1 MGRAQKPETKNGRR
15 KVRGMAEIPKVELL
29 TPLRANFT
37 SEDGWEEHF
46 DVYEGIELYGEDLVQ
61 YEDAIQE
68 KVDEENQRGNE
79 DGSICNLMD
88 YFHGRESIKEK
99 VESAIVSVKNVD
111 GTLYGCTTLAL
122 KEFLDTKELSELCEY
137 ITGQYSDGWGE
148 GFEQRDIPVDGGT
161 LNVHFWNTEQFQFRT
176 RENASESE
184 KQPKAEHPKMKLTGQ
199 DGNVFSIL
207 GRAGCLLRRNGQ
219 PEQAEEMRKR
229 VLDSKSYD
237 QALHI
242 ISEYV
247 ETELSQEKGKSG
259 KPAKKKGREQSR

>member
-1 MGRAQKPETKNGRR
+1 MNE
-15 KVRGMAEIPKVELL
+15 VEDMPKVELL
-29 TPLRANFT
+29 TPLTANFMLDET
-37 SEDGWEEHF
+37 EEEWEDGLF
-46 DVYEGIELYGEDLVQ
+46 GYEGIELYGEGLAQ
-61 YEDAIQE
+61 YEESIQE
-68 KVDEENQRGNE
+68 WVEKENQMGNE
-79 DGSICNLMD
+79 DRSICNLMD
-88 YFHGRESIKEK
+88 YFHGTEAIKEK

-111 GTLYGCTTLAL
+111 GTLYGCTTLTL
-122 KEFLDTKELSELCEY
+122 KEFLDTEELSELCEY

-161 LNVHFWNTEQFQFRT
+161 LNVHFWNSEQFQFRT
-176 RENASESE
+176 RENASEPE
-184 KQPKAEHPKMKLTGQ
+184 KQPNTERPKMKLAGQ

-207 GRAGCLLRRNGQ
+207 GRASGLLRRNGQ